1 MHWQLTNRRAI
12 CRLLAALVLALGLA
26 GAAGVYIA
34 AEQAELAALDDPQGY
49 SSALLLSPEHSK
61 KFLRDLEVYGG
72 KANVL
77 MFKFRAW
84 LEGMFQ
90 GKSLAYLMAGLSL
103 LVAAGLF
110 YAGGRGGGQTGQPD
124 PRPD

>member
-1 MHWQLTNRRAI
+1 MNPRSWDRLARRRA
-12 CRLLAALVLALGLA
+12 LALVVLAAGLA
-26 GAAGVYIA
+26 GAAWVYA
-34 AEQAELAALDDPQGY
+34 AALEAEAQDNPQGY
-49 SSALLLSPEHSK
+49 SSALLMSPEYSK

-84 LEGMFQ
+84 LEGLFQ
-90 GKSLAYLMAGLSL
+90 GRSLAYVMAGLSL
-103 LVAAGLF
+103 LISAALF
-110 YAGGRGGGQTGQPD
+110 LGGCRGPGRAEPPG

>member
-1 MHWQLTNRRAI
+1 MNLKLPDRRAR
-12 CRLLAALVLALGLA
+12 CFLLGALVLAVGLA
-26 GAAGVYIA
+26 GAAWVYA
-34 AEQAELAALDDPQGY
+34 AALRAESEAQSDPQG
-49 SSALLLSPEHSK
+49 AVLLMSPEYSK

-84 LEGMFQ
+84 LEGLFR
-90 GKSLAYLMAGLSL
+90 GKPLAFIIAGLSL
-103 LVAAGLF
+103 LVAGALF
-110 YAGGRGGGQTGQPD
+110 YSGRQRDGHPGQPD